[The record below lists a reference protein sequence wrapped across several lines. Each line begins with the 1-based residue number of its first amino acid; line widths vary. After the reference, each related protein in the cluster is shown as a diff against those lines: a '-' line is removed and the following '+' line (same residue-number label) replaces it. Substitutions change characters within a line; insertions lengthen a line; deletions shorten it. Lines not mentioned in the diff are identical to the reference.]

1 MYDNRNIESKMQY
14 PLISEYVDAI
24 RSAEDNFDKLSDL
37 RPVLDGNGNPVM
49 SSGNFAV
56 VFKMEDVKTNKL
68 YAVKCFTREQEHRND
83 NYQKIARE
91 LEKVSSPY
99 LVHFHFFEK
108 DLFVDTMQNDEDE
121 FPVLLMDWVEGQPLD
136 IYLQEHLSDDY
147 ERQMLTYHFCQMGA
161 WLLSQPFAHGDLKP
175 DNILVKQDGAL
186 VLVDY
191 DGMYVPSMRGQKAQE
206 LGSPDYRH
214 PLRTENDFNEHI
226 DDFAIATIALSLKA
240 ISINASIYRS
250 NGSNDTLLFSM
261 KDYQDITNSESIRSL
276 YAFLYDKE
284 LFALYNLFLLAY
296 STHSITASALLMVK
310 EPAQKIYKE
319 GELVIIPEGTDVIEY
334 GQYEENTIIK
344 CVKIPTTVSRIEEFA
359 FRGCISLETIE
370 IPCGVIEIESYAFWG
385 CTSLKS
391 VIIQNGVKN
400 IGEEVFKD
408 CISLEHIILP
418 ASTEI
423 GCGAFDSCTSL
434 NSVKLPDEIT
444 TISTCMFSGCTSL
457 EYIKIPDSVIEIE
470 DRAFENCS
478 SLKAINLP
486 NNIESIG
493 SGCFSGCTSLTSFV
507 IPNNITKIDE
517 CMFEN
522 CISLESIIIPTT
534 TMSIGY
540 KAFCG
545 CKFLKS
551 ISIPENMTEIGAFAF
566 DGCISL
572 CSIKIPNNVKV
583 GTGVFNHC
591 DKNLQIYS
599 DFLTCKEGFVTTYN
613 NILLSYLGNDT
624 NIIIPN
630 SVTKIWGDI
639 FKDCKSIQSVIIPY
653 GITKI
658 ETQMFR
664 GCSSLQFI
672 SIPNTVTE
680 IGESAFNGCV
690 SLKVIELPDSL
701 VKIGGGAFSDCTA
714 LQSVE
719 IPGSVEEIGNS
730 AFYGCTSL
738 KTVVLPCSGNRVE
751 LGSSIFEKCSSLR
764 SIIIPDNVEKIG
776 FDAFR
781 DCVSLQTIKIGNGIK
796 EIPSWTFKGCS
807 SLGALYIPNNVN
819 KIGSMAFY
827 DCFNLKFMRLPD
839 NVTIEGS
846 ALTNCNKEL
855 QLDCSSLEIVN
866 GLVLAN
872 NRTLVISCLDNI
884 INVVIP
890 DGVIKIESGAFW
902 GCSKIESIYISM
914 GCKEIGC
921 GAFYGCTQLKKIF
934 IPSSI
939 TEWNVGWDTGN
950 SGTEPF
956 NGCTSLKSIY
966 ISPYYKQKLMKFK
979 NLHLFVDKI
988 KELYNT
994 QLFEYMD

>member
-24 RSAEDNFDKLSDL
+24 RSAEDNFDKLNNL
-37 RPVLDGNGNPVM
+37 RPVLDDNSNPIM

-56 VFKMEDVKTNKL
+56 VFKMKDVNTGKL
-68 YAVKCFTREQEHRND
+68 YAVKCFTREQEHRNE

-91 LEKVSSPY
+91 LEMISSPY
-99 LVHFHFFEK
+99 LVHFSYLEK
-108 DLFVDTMQNDEDE
+108 ELFVDTTQSDEEE

-136 IYLQEHLSDDY
+136 AYIRKHLSDDY
-147 ERQMLTYHFCQMGA
+147 ERQMLTYRFCQMGA

-175 DNILVKQDGAL
+175 DNILVKQDGTL

-250 NGSNDTLLFSM
+250 NGKNDILLFSI

-276 YAFLYDKE
+276 HAFLYDKE
-284 LFALYNLFLLAY
+284 LFALYNLFLVAY
-296 STHSITASALLMVK
+296 NTCSIGSSILLTIK
-310 EPAQKIYKE
+310 EPAPKIYKD
-319 GELVIIPEGTDVIEY
+319 GELIVIPEGKNFIEC
-334 GQYEENTIIK
+334 GEYEGNTIIK

-507 IPNNITKIDE
+507 IPNNITEIDE

-639 FKDCKSIQSVIIPY
+639 FRDCKLVQSVIIPY
-653 GITKI
+653 GIKKI
-658 ETQMFR
+658 GDYMFS
-664 GCSSLQFI
+664 GCSSLKSI
-672 SIPNTVTE
+672 NIPNTVKE
-680 IGESAFNGCV
+680 IGKFAFRDCV
-690 SLKVIELPDSL
+690 SLKMIEIPDSIEKIEL
-701 VKIGGGAFSDCTA
+701 
-714 LQSVE
+714 
-719 IPGSVEEIGNS
+719 S

-902 GCSKIESIYISM
+902 GCSKIESIYIPM
-914 GCKEIGC
+914 GCKKIEV

>member
-24 RSAEDNFDKLSDL
+24 RSAEDNFDKLNNL
-37 RPVLDGNGNPVM
+37 RPVLDDNGNPIM

-56 VFKMEDVKTNKL
+56 VFKMKDVNTGKL
-68 YAVKCFTREQEHRND
+68 YAVKCFTREQEHRNE

-91 LEKVSSPY
+91 LEMISSPY
-99 LVHFHFFEK
+99 LVHFSYLEK
-108 DLFVDTMQNDEDE
+108 ELFVDTTQSDEEE

-136 IYLQEHLSDDY
+136 AYIRKHLSDDY

-507 IPNNITKIDE
+507 IPNNITEIDE

-639 FKDCKSIQSVIIPY
+639 FRDCKLVQSVIIPY
-653 GITKI
+653 GIKKI
-658 ETQMFR
+658 GDYMFS
-664 GCSSLQFI
+664 GCSSLKSI
-672 SIPNTVTE
+672 NIPNTVKE
-680 IGESAFNGCV
+680 IGKFAFRDCV
-690 SLKVIELPDSL
+690 SLKMIEIPDSIEKIEL
-701 VKIGGGAFSDCTA
+701 
-714 LQSVE
+714 
-719 IPGSVEEIGNS
+719 S

-914 GCKEIGC
+914 GCKEMGC

>member
-1 MYDNRNIESKMQY
+1 MQKSAILFLILLPKYDNRDIESNMQY
-14 PLISEYVDAI
+14 PLISEYIDAI
-24 RSAEDNFDKLSDL
+24 RSAEDNFDKLNNL
-37 RPVLDGNGNPVM
+37 RPVLDDNGNPIM

-56 VFKMEDVKTNKL
+56 VFKMKDVNTGKL
-68 YAVKCFTREQEHRND
+68 YAVKCFTREQEHRNE

-91 LEKVSSPY
+91 LEMISSPY
-99 LVHFHFFEK
+99 LVHFSYLEK
-108 DLFVDTMQNDEDE
+108 ELFVDTTQSDEEE

-136 IYLQEHLSDDY
+136 AYIRKHLSDDY
-147 ERQMLTYHFCQMGA
+147 ERQMLTHRFCQMGA

-175 DNILVKQDGAL
+175 DNILVKQDGTL

-191 DGMYVPSMRGQKAQE
+191 DGMYVPSMQGQKAQE

-214 PLRTENDFNEHI
+214 PLRTEDDFNEHI
-226 DDFAIATIALSLKA
+226 DDFAIANIALSLKA
-240 ISINASIYRS
+240 ISINTSIYRN
-250 NGSNDTLLFSM
+250 NGKNDILLFSI

-276 YAFLYDKE
+276 HAFLYDKE
-284 LFALYNLFLLAY
+284 LFALYNLFLVAY
-296 STHSITASALLMVK
+296 NTCSIGSSILLTIK
-310 EPAQKIYKE
+310 EPALKIYKD
-319 GELVIIPEGTDVIEY
+319 GELIVIPEGKNFIEC
-334 GQYEENTIIK
+334 GEYEGNTIIK
-344 CVKIPTTVSRIEEFA
+344 CVKIPTTVSRIEECA
-359 FRGCISLETIE
+359 FSECISLETVE
-370 IPCGVIEIESYAFWG
+370 IPSGVTEIENYAFCG

-391 VIIQNGVKN
+391 VIFQNGVRI
-400 IGEEVFKD
+400 IGEEAFSN
-408 CISLEHIILP
+408 CISLKHIIIPSSTAKIWASAFAGCTLLNSIILP
-418 ASTEI
+418 Y
-423 GCGAFDSCTSL
+423 G
-434 NSVKLPDEIT
+434 IT

-507 IPNNITKIDE
+507 IPNNITEIDE

-522 CISLESIIIPTT
+522 CTSLESIIIPTT

-545 CKFLKS
+545 CKSLKS

-639 FKDCKSIQSVIIPY
+639 FRDCKLVQSVIIPY
-653 GITKI
+653 GIKKI
-658 ETQMFR
+658 GDYMFS
-664 GCSSLQFI
+664 GCSSLKSI
-672 SIPNTVTE
+672 NIPNTVKE
-680 IGESAFNGCV
+680 IGKFAFRDCV
-690 SLKVIELPDSL
+690 SLKMIEIPDSIEKIEL
-701 VKIGGGAFSDCTA
+701 
-714 LQSVE
+714 
-719 IPGSVEEIGNS
+719 S

-807 SLGALYIPNNVN
+807 SLEALYIPNNVN

-939 TEWNVGWDTGN
+939 TEWNVGWDSGDT
-950 SGTEPF
+950 GTEPF
-956 NGCTSLKSIY
+956 CECTSLKSIY
-966 ISPYYKQKLMKFK
+966 ISPCYKQKLLNFK
-979 NLHLFVDKI
+979 NLHLFADKI
-988 KELYNT
+988 KELYDT

>member
-1 MYDNRNIESKMQY
+1 MQKSAILFLILLPKYDNRDIESNMQY
-14 PLISEYVDAI
+14 PLISEYIDAI
-24 RSAEDNFDKLSDL
+24 RSAEDNFDKLNNL
-37 RPVLDGNGNPVM
+37 RPVLDDNGNPIM

-56 VFKMEDVKTNKL
+56 VFKMKDVNTGKL
-68 YAVKCFTREQEHRND
+68 YAVKCFTREQEHRNE

-91 LEKVSSPY
+91 LEMISSPY
-99 LVHFHFFEK
+99 LVHFSYLEK
-108 DLFVDTMQNDEDE
+108 ELFVDTTQSDEEE

-136 IYLQEHLSDDY
+136 AYIRKHLSDDY
-147 ERQMLTYHFCQMGA
+147 ERQMLTHRFCQMGA

-175 DNILVKQDGAL
+175 DNILVKQDGTL

-191 DGMYVPSMRGQKAQE
+191 DGMYVPSMQGQKAQE

-214 PLRTENDFNEHI
+214 PLRTEDDFNEHI
-226 DDFAIATIALSLKA
+226 DDFAIANIALSLKA
-240 ISINASIYRS
+240 ISINTSIYRN
-250 NGSNDTLLFSM
+250 NGKNDILLFSI

-276 YAFLYDKE
+276 HAFLYDKE
-284 LFALYNLFLLAY
+284 LFALYNLFLVAY
-296 STHSITASALLMVK
+296 NTCSIGSSILLTIK
-310 EPAQKIYKE
+310 EPAPKIYKD
-319 GELVIIPEGTDVIEY
+319 GELIVIPEGKNFIEC
-334 GQYEENTIIK
+334 GEYEGNTIIK
-344 CVKIPTTVSRIEEFA
+344 CVKIPTTVSRIEECA
-359 FRGCISLETIE
+359 FSECISLETVE
-370 IPCGVIEIESYAFWG
+370 IPSGVTEIENYAFCG

-391 VIIQNGVKN
+391 VIFQNGVRI
-400 IGEEVFKD
+400 IGEEAFSN
-408 CISLEHIILP
+408 CISLKHIIIPSSTAKIWASAFAGCTLLNSIILP
-418 ASTEI
+418 Y
-423 GCGAFDSCTSL
+423 G
-434 NSVKLPDEIT
+434 IT

-507 IPNNITKIDE
+507 IPNNITEIDE

-522 CISLESIIIPTT
+522 CTSLESIIIPTT

-545 CKFLKS
+545 CKSLKS

-639 FKDCKSIQSVIIPY
+639 FRDCKLVQSVIIPY
-653 GITKI
+653 GIKKI
-658 ETQMFR
+658 GDYMFS
-664 GCSSLQFI
+664 GCSSLKSI
-672 SIPNTVTE
+672 NIPNTVKE
-680 IGESAFNGCV
+680 IGKFAFRDCV
-690 SLKVIELPDSL
+690 SLKMIEIPDSIEKIEL
-701 VKIGGGAFSDCTA
+701 
-714 LQSVE
+714 
-719 IPGSVEEIGNS
+719 S

-781 DCVSLQTIKIGNGIK
+781 NCVSLQTIKIGNGIK

-807 SLGALYIPNNVN
+807 SLEALYIPNNVN

-939 TEWNVGWDTGN
+939 TEWNVGWDSGDT
-950 SGTEPF
+950 GTEPF
-956 NGCTSLKSIY
+956 CECTSLKSIY
-966 ISPYYKQKLMKFK
+966 ISPCYKQKLLNFK
-979 NLHLFVDKI
+979 NLHLFADKI
-988 KELYNT
+988 KELYDT

>member
-24 RSAEDNFDKLSDL
+24 RSAEDNFDKLNNL
-37 RPVLDGNGNPVM
+37 RPVLDDNGNPIM

-56 VFKMEDVKTNKL
+56 VFKMKDVNTCKL
-68 YAVKCFTREQEHRND
+68 YAVKCFTREQEHRNE

-91 LEKVSSPY
+91 LEMISSPY
-99 LVHFHFFEK
+99 LVHFSYLEK
-108 DLFVDTMQNDEDE
+108 ELFVDTTQSDEEE

-136 IYLQEHLSDDY
+136 AYIRKHLSDDY
-147 ERQMLTYHFCQMGA
+147 ERQMLTYRFCQMGA
-161 WLLSQPFAHGDLKP
+161 WLLSLPFAHGDLKP
-175 DNILVKQDGAL
+175 DNILVKQDGTL

-191 DGMYVPSMRGQKAQE
+191 DGMYVPSMQGQKAQE

-214 PLRTENDFNEHI
+214 PLRTEDDFNEHI
-226 DDFAIATIALSLKA
+226 DDFAIANIALSLKA
-240 ISINASIYRS
+240 ISINTSIYRN
-250 NGSNDTLLFSM
+250 NGKNDILLFSI

-276 YAFLYDKE
+276 HAFLYDKE
-284 LFALYNLFLLAY
+284 LFALYNLFLVAY
-296 STHSITASALLMVK
+296 NTCSIGSSILLTIK
-310 EPAQKIYKE
+310 EPAPKIYKD
-319 GELVIIPEGTDVIEY
+319 GELIVIPEGKNFIEC
-334 GQYEENTIIK
+334 GEYEGNTIIK
-344 CVKIPTTVSRIEEFA
+344 CVKIPTTVSRIEECA
-359 FRGCISLETIE
+359 FSECISLETVE
-370 IPCGVIEIESYAFWG
+370 IPSGVTEIENYAFCG

-391 VIIQNGVKN
+391 VIIQNGVRI
-400 IGEEVFKD
+400 IGEEAFSN
-408 CISLEHIILP
+408 CISLKHIIIPSSTTEIWASAFAGCTLLNSIILP
-418 ASTEI
+418 Y
-423 GCGAFDSCTSL
+423 G
-434 NSVKLPDEIT
+434 IT

-507 IPNNITKIDE
+507 IPNNITEIDE

-566 DGCISL
+566 DGCTSL

-639 FKDCKSIQSVIIPY
+639 FRDCKLVQSVIIPY
-653 GITKI
+653 GIKKI
-658 ETQMFR
+658 GDYMFS
-664 GCSSLQFI
+664 GCSSLKSI
-672 SIPNTVTE
+672 NIPNTVKE
-680 IGESAFNGCV
+680 IGKFAFRDCV
-690 SLKVIELPDSL
+690 SLKMIEIPDSIEKIEL
-701 VKIGGGAFSDCTA
+701 
-714 LQSVE
+714 
-719 IPGSVEEIGNS
+719 S

-939 TEWNVGWDTGN
+939 TEWNVGWNSGDT
-950 SGTEPF
+950 GTEPF
-956 NGCTSLKSIY
+956 CECTSLKSIY
-966 ISPYYKQKLMKFK
+966 ISPCYKQKLLNFK
-979 NLHLFVDKI
+979 NLHLFADKI
-988 KELYNT
+988 KELYDT

>member
-1 MYDNRNIESKMQY
+1 MQY

-24 RSAEDNFDKLSDL
+24 RSAEDNFDKLNNL
-37 RPVLDGNGNPVM
+37 RPVLDDNGNPIM

-56 VFKMEDVKTNKL
+56 VFKMKDVNTGKL
-68 YAVKCFTREQEHRND
+68 YAVKCFTREQEHRNE

-91 LEKVSSPY
+91 LEMISSPY
-99 LVHFHFFEK
+99 LVHFSYLEK
-108 DLFVDTMQNDEDE
+108 ELFVDTTQSDEEE

-136 IYLQEHLSDDY
+136 AYIRKHLSDDY

-344 CVKIPTTVSRIEEFA
+344 CVKIPTTASRIEEFA

-507 IPNNITKIDE
+507 IPNNITEIDE

-639 FKDCKSIQSVIIPY
+639 FRDCKLVQSVIIPY
-653 GITKI
+653 GIKKI
-658 ETQMFR
+658 GDYMFS
-664 GCSSLQFI
+664 GCSSLKSI
-672 SIPNTVTE
+672 NIPNTVKE
-680 IGESAFNGCV
+680 IGKFAFRDCV
-690 SLKVIELPDSL
+690 SLKMIEIPDSIEKIEL
-701 VKIGGGAFSDCTA
+701 
-714 LQSVE
+714 
-719 IPGSVEEIGNS
+719 S

-914 GCKEIGC
+914 GCKEMGC

>member
-1 MYDNRNIESKMQY
+1 MNY

-24 RSAEDNFDKLSDL
+24 RSAEDNFDKLNGL

-56 VFKMEDVKTNKL
+56 VFKMKDVNTGKL
-68 YAVKCFTREQEHRND
+68 YAVKCFIREQEHRNE
-83 NYQKIARE
+83 NYQKITRE
-91 LEKVSSPY
+91 LEMISSPY
-99 LVHFHFFEK
+99 LVHFSYLEK
-108 DLFVDTMQNDEDE
+108 EFFVDTTQSDEEE

-136 IYLQEHLSDDY
+136 VYIRKHLSDDY
-147 ERQMLTYHFCQMGA
+147 ERQMLTYRFCQMGA

-175 DNILVKQDGAL
+175 DNILVKQDGTL

-191 DGMYVPSMRGQKAQE
+191 DGMYVPSMQGQKAQE

-214 PLRTENDFNEHI
+214 PLRTEDDFNEHI
-226 DDFAIATIALSLKA
+226 DDFAIATITLSLKA
-240 ISINASIYRS
+240 ISINASIYRN
-250 NGSNDTLLFSM
+250 NGKNDILLFSI

-334 GQYEENTIIK
+334 GQYEKNTIIK

-434 NSVKLPDEIT
+434 NSIILPYGIT

-507 IPNNITKIDE
+507 IPNNITEIDE

-639 FKDCKSIQSVIIPY
+639 FRDCKLVQSVIIPY
-653 GITKI
+653 GIKKI
-658 ETQMFR
+658 GDYMFS
-664 GCSSLQFI
+664 GCSSLKSI
-672 SIPNTVTE
+672 NIPNTVKE
-680 IGESAFNGCV
+680 IGKFAFRDCV
-690 SLKVIELPDSL
+690 SLKMIEIPDSIEKIEL
-701 VKIGGGAFSDCTA
+701 
-714 LQSVE
+714 
-719 IPGSVEEIGNS
+719 S

-939 TEWNVGWDTGN
+939 TEWNVGWDSGDT
-950 SGTEPF
+950 GTEPF
-956 NGCTSLKSIY
+956 CECTSLKSIY
-966 ISPYYKQKLMKFK
+966 ISPCYKQKLLNFK
-979 NLHLFVDKI
+979 NLHLFADKI

-994 QLFEYMD
+994 QLFECMD

>member
-24 RSAEDNFDKLSDL
+24 RSAEDNFDKLNNL
-37 RPVLDGNGNPVM
+37 RPVLDDNSNPIM

-56 VFKMEDVKTNKL
+56 VFKMKDVNTGKL
-68 YAVKCFTREQEHRND
+68 YAVKCFTREQEHRNE

-91 LEKVSSPY
+91 LEMISSPY
-99 LVHFHFFEK
+99 LVHFSYLEK
-108 DLFVDTMQNDEDE
+108 ELFVDTTQSDEEE

-136 IYLQEHLSDDY
+136 AYIRKHLSDDY
-147 ERQMLTYHFCQMGA
+147 ERQMLTYRFCQMGA

-175 DNILVKQDGAL
+175 DNILVKQDGTL

-250 NGSNDTLLFSM
+250 NGKNDILLFSI

-276 YAFLYDKE
+276 HAFLYDKE
-284 LFALYNLFLLAY
+284 LFALYNLFLVAY
-296 STHSITASALLMVK
+296 NTCSIGSSILLTIK
-310 EPAQKIYKE
+310 EPAPKIYKD
-319 GELVIIPEGTDVIEY
+319 GELIVIPEGKNFIEC
-334 GQYEENTIIK
+334 GEYEGNTIIK

-507 IPNNITKIDE
+507 IPNNITEIDE

-639 FKDCKSIQSVIIPY
+639 FRDCKLVQSVIIPY
-653 GITKI
+653 GIKKI
-658 ETQMFR
+658 GDYMFS
-664 GCSSLQFI
+664 GCSSLKSI
-672 SIPNTVTE
+672 NIPNTVKE
-680 IGESAFNGCV
+680 IGKFAFRDCV
-690 SLKVIELPDSL
+690 SLKMIEIPDSIEKIEL
-701 VKIGGGAFSDCTA
+701 
-714 LQSVE
+714 
-719 IPGSVEEIGNS
+719 S

-839 NVTIEGS
+839 NVTIEDS

-902 GCSKIESIYISM
+902 GCSKIESIYIPM
-914 GCKEIGC
+914 GCKKIEV

>member
-1 MYDNRNIESKMQY
+1 MQKSAILFLILLPKYDNRDIESNMQY
-14 PLISEYVDAI
+14 PLISEYIDAI
-24 RSAEDNFDKLSDL
+24 RSAEDNFDKLNNL
-37 RPVLDGNGNPVM
+37 RPVLDDNGNPIM

-56 VFKMEDVKTNKL
+56 VFKMKDVNTGKL
-68 YAVKCFTREQEHRND
+68 YAVKCFTREQEHRNE

-91 LEKVSSPY
+91 LEMISSPY
-99 LVHFHFFEK
+99 LVHFSYLEK
-108 DLFVDTMQNDEDE
+108 ELFVDTTQSDEEE

-136 IYLQEHLSDDY
+136 AYIRKHLSDDY
-147 ERQMLTYHFCQMGA
+147 ERQMLTHRFCQMGA

-175 DNILVKQDGAL
+175 DNILVKQDGTL

-191 DGMYVPSMRGQKAQE
+191 DGMYVPSMQGQKAQE

-214 PLRTENDFNEHI
+214 PLRTEDDFNEHI
-226 DDFAIATIALSLKA
+226 DDFAIANIALSLKA
-240 ISINASIYRS
+240 ISINTSIYRN
-250 NGSNDTLLFSM
+250 NGKNDILLFSI

-276 YAFLYDKE
+276 HAFLYDKE
-284 LFALYNLFLLAY
+284 LFALYNLFLVAY
-296 STHSITASALLMVK
+296 NTCSIGSSILLTIK
-310 EPAQKIYKE
+310 EPAPKIYKD
-319 GELVIIPEGTDVIEY
+319 GELIVIPEGKNFIEC
-334 GQYEENTIIK
+334 GEYEGNTIIK
-344 CVKIPTTVSRIEEFA
+344 CVKIPTTVSRIEECA
-359 FRGCISLETIE
+359 FSECISLETVE
-370 IPCGVIEIESYAFWG
+370 IPSGVTEIENYAFCG

-391 VIIQNGVKN
+391 VIFQNGVRI
-400 IGEEVFKD
+400 IGEEAFSN
-408 CISLEHIILP
+408 CISLKHIIIPSSTAKIWASAFAGCTLLNSIILP
-418 ASTEI
+418 Y
-423 GCGAFDSCTSL
+423 G
-434 NSVKLPDEIT
+434 IT

-507 IPNNITKIDE
+507 IPNNITEIDE

-522 CISLESIIIPTT
+522 CTSLESIIIPTT

-545 CKFLKS
+545 CKSLKS

-639 FKDCKSIQSVIIPY
+639 FRDCKLVQSVIIPY
-653 GITKI
+653 GIKKI
-658 ETQMFR
+658 GDYMFS
-664 GCSSLQFI
+664 GCSSLKSI
-672 SIPNTVTE
+672 NIPNTVKE
-680 IGESAFNGCV
+680 IGKFAFRDCV
-690 SLKVIELPDSL
+690 SLKMIEIPDSIEKIEL
-701 VKIGGGAFSDCTA
+701 
-714 LQSVE
+714 
-719 IPGSVEEIGNS
+719 S

-807 SLGALYIPNNVN
+807 SLEVLYIPNNVN

-939 TEWNVGWDTGN
+939 TEWNVGWDSGDT
-950 SGTEPF
+950 GTEPF
-956 NGCTSLKSIY
+956 CECTSLKSIY
-966 ISPYYKQKLMKFK
+966 ISPCYKQKLLNFK
-979 NLHLFVDKI
+979 NLHLFADKI
-988 KELYNT
+988 KELYDT

>member
-24 RSAEDNFDKLSDL
+24 RSAEDNFDKLNNL
-37 RPVLDGNGNPVM
+37 RPVLDDNGNPIM

-56 VFKMEDVKTNKL
+56 VFKMKDVNTGKL
-68 YAVKCFTREQEHRND
+68 YAVKCFTREQEHRNE

-91 LEKVSSPY
+91 LEMISSPY
-99 LVHFHFFEK
+99 LVHFSYLEK
-108 DLFVDTMQNDEDE
+108 ELFVDTTQSDEEE

-136 IYLQEHLSDDY
+136 AYIRKHLSDDY

-344 CVKIPTTVSRIEEFA
+344 CVKIPTTASRIEEFA

-507 IPNNITKIDE
+507 IPNNITEIDE

-639 FKDCKSIQSVIIPY
+639 FRDCKLVQSVIIPY
-653 GITKI
+653 GIKKI
-658 ETQMFR
+658 GDYMFS
-664 GCSSLQFI
+664 GCSSLKSI
-672 SIPNTVTE
+672 NIPNTVKE
-680 IGESAFNGCV
+680 IGKFAFRDCV
-690 SLKVIELPDSL
+690 SLKMIEIPDSIEKIEL
-701 VKIGGGAFSDCTA
+701 
-714 LQSVE
+714 
-719 IPGSVEEIGNS
+719 S

-914 GCKEIGC
+914 GCKEMGC

>member
-1 MYDNRNIESKMQY
+1 MQY

-99 LVHFHFFEK
+99 LVHFRFFEK

-507 IPNNITKIDE
+507 IPNNITEIDE

-680 IGESAFNGCV
+680 IGPYAF
-690 SLKVIELPDSL
+690 
-701 VKIGGGAFSDCTA
+701 
-714 LQSVE
+714 QSCD
-719 IPGSVEEIGNS
+719 I
-730 AFYGCTSL
+730 TS
-738 KTVVLPCSGNRVE
+738 
-751 LGSSIFEKCSSLR
+751 
-764 SIIIPDNVEKIG
+764 
-776 FDAFR
+776 
-781 DCVSLQTIKIGNGIK
+781 
-796 EIPSWTFKGCS
+796 
-807 SLGALYIPNNVN
+807 
-819 KIGSMAFY
+819 
-827 DCFNLKFMRLPD
+827 
-839 NVTIEGS
+839 
-846 ALTNCNKEL
+846 
-855 QLDCSSLEIVN
+855 
-866 GLVLAN
+866 
-872 NRTLVISCLDNI
+872 
-884 INVVIP
+884 VVIP
-890 DGVIKIESGAFW
+890 DSVIKIEVWFSG
-902 GCSKIESIYISM
+902 
-914 GCKEIGC
+914 
-921 GAFYGCTQLKKIF
+921 
-934 IPSSI
+934 
-939 TEWNVGWDTGN
+939 
-950 SGTEPF
+950 
-956 NGCTSLKSIY
+956 
-966 ISPYYKQKLMKFK
+966 SPGVVPGVFMSAEAVAWL
-979 NLHLFVDKI
+979 V
-988 KELYNT
+988 
-994 QLFEYMD
+994 QLFNKQCTGSAAVSEG

>member
-1 MYDNRNIESKMQY
+1 MQKSAILFLILLPKYDNRDIESNMQY
-14 PLISEYVDAI
+14 PLISEYIDAI
-24 RSAEDNFDKLSDL
+24 RSAEDNFDKLNNL
-37 RPVLDGNGNPVM
+37 RPVLDDNGNPIM

-56 VFKMEDVKTNKL
+56 VFKMKDVNTGKL
-68 YAVKCFTREQEHRND
+68 YAVKCFTREQEHRNE

-91 LEKVSSPY
+91 LEMISSPY
-99 LVHFHFFEK
+99 LVHFSYLEK
-108 DLFVDTMQNDEDE
+108 ELFVDTTQSDEEE

-136 IYLQEHLSDDY
+136 AYIRKHLSDDY
-147 ERQMLTYHFCQMGA
+147 ERQMLTHRFCQMGA

-175 DNILVKQDGAL
+175 DNILVKQDGTL

-191 DGMYVPSMRGQKAQE
+191 DGMYVPSMQGQKAQE

-214 PLRTENDFNEHI
+214 PLRTEDDFNEHI
-226 DDFAIATIALSLKA
+226 DDFAIANIALSLKA
-240 ISINASIYRS
+240 ISINTSIYRN
-250 NGSNDTLLFSM
+250 NGKNDILLFSI

-276 YAFLYDKE
+276 HAFLYDKE
-284 LFALYNLFLLAY
+284 LFALYNLFLVAY
-296 STHSITASALLMVK
+296 NTCSIGSSILLTIK
-310 EPAQKIYKE
+310 EPAPKIYKD
-319 GELVIIPEGTDVIEY
+319 GELIVIPEGKNFIEC
-334 GQYEENTIIK
+334 GEYEGNTIIK
-344 CVKIPTTVSRIEEFA
+344 CVKIPTTVSRIEECA
-359 FRGCISLETIE
+359 FSECISLETVE
-370 IPCGVIEIESYAFWG
+370 IPSGVTEIENYAFCG

-391 VIIQNGVKN
+391 VIFQNGVRI
-400 IGEEVFKD
+400 IGEEAFSN
-408 CISLEHIILP
+408 CISLKHIIIPSSTAKIWASAFAGCTLLNSIILP
-418 ASTEI
+418 Y
-423 GCGAFDSCTSL
+423 G
-434 NSVKLPDEIT
+434 IT

-507 IPNNITKIDE
+507 IPNNITEIDE

-522 CISLESIIIPTT
+522 CTSLESIIIPTT

-545 CKFLKS
+545 CKSLKS

-639 FKDCKSIQSVIIPY
+639 FRDCKLVQSVIIPY
-653 GITKI
+653 GIKKI
-658 ETQMFR
+658 GDYMFC
-664 GCSSLQFI
+664 GCSSLKSI
-672 SIPNTVTE
+672 NIPNTVKE
-680 IGESAFNGCV
+680 IGKFAFRDCV
-690 SLKVIELPDSL
+690 SLKMIEIPDSIEKIEL
-701 VKIGGGAFSDCTA
+701 
-714 LQSVE
+714 
-719 IPGSVEEIGNS
+719 S

-807 SLGALYIPNNVN
+807 SLEALYIPNNVN

-939 TEWNVGWDTGN
+939 TEWNVGWDSGDT
-950 SGTEPF
+950 GTEPF
-956 NGCTSLKSIY
+956 CECTSLKSIY
-966 ISPYYKQKLMKFK
+966 ISPCYKQKLLNFK
-979 NLHLFVDKI
+979 NLHLFADKI
-988 KELYNT
+988 KELYDT

>member
-1 MYDNRNIESKMQY
+1 MQKSAILFLILLPKYDNRDIESNMQY
-14 PLISEYVDAI
+14 PLISEYIDAI
-24 RSAEDNFDKLSDL
+24 RSAEDNFDKLNNL
-37 RPVLDGNGNPVM
+37 RPVLDDNGNPIM

-56 VFKMEDVKTNKL
+56 VFKMKDVNTGKL
-68 YAVKCFTREQEHRND
+68 YAVKCFTREQEHRNE

-91 LEKVSSPY
+91 LEMISSPY
-99 LVHFHFFEK
+99 LVHFSYLEK
-108 DLFVDTMQNDEDE
+108 ELFVDTTQSDEEE

-136 IYLQEHLSDDY
+136 AYIRKHLSDDY
-147 ERQMLTYHFCQMGA
+147 ERQMLTHRFCQMGA

-175 DNILVKQDGAL
+175 DNILVKQDGTL

-191 DGMYVPSMRGQKAQE
+191 DGMYVPSMQGQKAQE

-214 PLRTENDFNEHI
+214 PLRTEDDFNEHI
-226 DDFAIATIALSLKA
+226 DDFAIANIALSLKA
-240 ISINASIYRS
+240 ISINTSIYRN
-250 NGSNDTLLFSM
+250 NGKNDILLFSI

-276 YAFLYDKE
+276 HAFLYDKE
-284 LFALYNLFLLAY
+284 LFALYNLFLVAY
-296 STHSITASALLMVK
+296 NTCSIGSSILLTIK
-310 EPAQKIYKE
+310 EPAPKIYKD
-319 GELVIIPEGTDVIEY
+319 GELIVIPEGKNFIEC
-334 GQYEENTIIK
+334 GEYEGNTIIK
-344 CVKIPTTVSRIEEFA
+344 CVKIPTTVSRIEECA
-359 FRGCISLETIE
+359 FSECISLETVE
-370 IPCGVIEIESYAFWG
+370 IPSGVTEIENYAFCG

-391 VIIQNGVKN
+391 VIFQNGVRI
-400 IGEEVFKD
+400 IGEEAFSN
-408 CISLEHIILP
+408 CISLKHIIIPSSTAKIWASAFAGCTLLNSIILP
-418 ASTEI
+418 Y
-423 GCGAFDSCTSL
+423 G
-434 NSVKLPDEIT
+434 IT

-507 IPNNITKIDE
+507 IPNNITEIDE

-522 CISLESIIIPTT
+522 CTSLKSIIIPTT

-545 CKFLKS
+545 CKSLKS

-639 FKDCKSIQSVIIPY
+639 FRDCKLVQSVIIPY
-653 GITKI
+653 GIKKI
-658 ETQMFR
+658 GDYMFS
-664 GCSSLQFI
+664 GCSSLKSI
-672 SIPNTVTE
+672 NIPNTVKE
-680 IGESAFNGCV
+680 IGKFAFRDCV
-690 SLKVIELPDSL
+690 SLKMIEIPDSIEKIEL
-701 VKIGGGAFSDCTA
+701 
-714 LQSVE
+714 
-719 IPGSVEEIGNS
+719 S

-807 SLGALYIPNNVN
+807 SLEALYIPNNVN

-939 TEWNVGWDTGN
+939 TEWNVGWDSGDT
-950 SGTEPF
+950 GTEPF
-956 NGCTSLKSIY
+956 CECTSLKSIY
-966 ISPYYKQKLMKFK
+966 ISPCYKQKLLNFK
-979 NLHLFVDKI
+979 NLHLFADKI
-988 KELYNT
+988 KELYDT

>member
-1 MYDNRNIESKMQY
+1 MQKSAILFLILLPKYDNRDIESNMQY
-14 PLISEYVDAI
+14 PLISEYIDAI
-24 RSAEDNFDKLSDL
+24 RSAEDNFDKLNNL
-37 RPVLDGNGNPVM
+37 RPVLDDNGNPIM

-56 VFKMEDVKTNKL
+56 VFKMKDVNTDKL
-68 YAVKCFTREQEHRND
+68 YAVKCFTREQEHRNE

-91 LEKVSSPY
+91 LEMISSPY
-99 LVHFHFFEK
+99 LVHFSYLEK
-108 DLFVDTMQNDEDE
+108 ELFVDTTQSDEEE

-136 IYLQEHLSDDY
+136 AYIRKHLSDDY
-147 ERQMLTYHFCQMGA
+147 ERQMLTHRFCQMGA

-175 DNILVKQDGAL
+175 DNILVKQDGTL

-191 DGMYVPSMRGQKAQE
+191 DGMYVPSMQGQKAQE

-214 PLRTENDFNEHI
+214 PLRTEDDFNEHI
-226 DDFAIATIALSLKA
+226 DDFAIANIALSLKA
-240 ISINASIYRS
+240 ISINTSIYRN
-250 NGSNDTLLFSM
+250 NGKNDILLFSI

-276 YAFLYDKE
+276 HAFLYDKE
-284 LFALYNLFLLAY
+284 LFALYNLFLVAY
-296 STHSITASALLMVK
+296 NTCSIGSSILLTIK
-310 EPAQKIYKE
+310 EPAPKIYKD
-319 GELVIIPEGTDVIEY
+319 GELIVIPEGKNFIEC
-334 GQYEENTIIK
+334 GEYEGNTIIK
-344 CVKIPTTVSRIEEFA
+344 CVKIPTTVSRIEECA
-359 FRGCISLETIE
+359 FSECISLETVE
-370 IPCGVIEIESYAFWG
+370 IPSGVTEIENYAFCG

-391 VIIQNGVKN
+391 VIFQNGVRI
-400 IGEEVFKD
+400 IGEEAFSN
-408 CISLEHIILP
+408 CISLKHIIIPSSTAKIWASAFAGCTLLNSIILP
-418 ASTEI
+418 Y
-423 GCGAFDSCTSL
+423 G
-434 NSVKLPDEIT
+434 IT

-507 IPNNITKIDE
+507 IPNNITEIDE

-522 CISLESIIIPTT
+522 CTSLESIIIPTT

-545 CKFLKS
+545 CKSLKS

-639 FKDCKSIQSVIIPY
+639 FRDCKLVQSVIIPY
-653 GITKI
+653 GIKKI
-658 ETQMFR
+658 GDYMFS
-664 GCSSLQFI
+664 GCSSLKSI
-672 SIPNTVTE
+672 NIPNTVKE
-680 IGESAFNGCV
+680 IGKFAFRDCV
-690 SLKVIELPDSL
+690 SLKMIEIPDSIEKIEL
-701 VKIGGGAFSDCTA
+701 
-714 LQSVE
+714 
-719 IPGSVEEIGNS
+719 S

-807 SLGALYIPNNVN
+807 SLEALYIPNNVN

-939 TEWNVGWDTGN
+939 TEWNVGWDSGDT
-950 SGTEPF
+950 GTEPF
-956 NGCTSLKSIY
+956 CECTSLKSIY
-966 ISPYYKQKLMKFK
+966 ISPCYKQKLLNFK
-979 NLHLFVDKI
+979 NLHLFADKI
-988 KELYNT
+988 KELYDT

>member
-24 RSAEDNFDKLSDL
+24 RSAEDNFDKLNNLS
-37 RPVLDGNGNPVM
+37 PVLDDNGNPIM

-56 VFKMEDVKTNKL
+56 VFKMKDVNTGKL
-68 YAVKCFTREQEHRND
+68 YAVKCFTREQEHRD
-83 NYQKIARE
+83 ENYQKIARE
-91 LEKVSSPY
+91 LEMISSPY
-99 LVHFHFFEK
+99 LVHFSYLEK
-108 DLFVDTMQNDEDE
+108 ELFVDTTQSDEEE

-136 IYLQEHLSDDY
+136 AYIRKHLSDDY

-434 NSVKLPDEIT
+434 NSVKFPDEIT

-507 IPNNITKIDE
+507 IPNNITEIDE

-639 FKDCKSIQSVIIPY
+639 FRDCKLVQSVIIPY
-653 GITKI
+653 GIKKI
-658 ETQMFR
+658 GDYMFS
-664 GCSSLQFI
+664 GCSSLKSI
-672 SIPNTVTE
+672 NIPNTVKE
-680 IGESAFNGCV
+680 IGKFAFRDCV
-690 SLKVIELPDSL
+690 SLKMIEIPDSIEKIEL
-701 VKIGGGAFSDCTA
+701 
-714 LQSVE
+714 
-719 IPGSVEEIGNS
+719 S

-890 DGVIKIESGAFW
+890 DGVIKIESGAFR

>member
-99 LVHFHFFEK
+99 LVHFRFFEK

-507 IPNNITKIDE
+507 IPNNITEIDE

-566 DGCISL
+566 
-572 CSIKIPNNVKV
+572 
-583 GTGVFNHC
+583 
-591 DKNLQIYS
+591 Y
-599 DFLTCKEGFVTTYN
+599 Y
-613 NILLSYLGNDT
+613 
-624 NIIIPN
+624 
-630 SVTKIWGDI
+630 
-639 FKDCKSIQSVIIPY
+639 
-653 GITKI
+653 
-658 ETQMFR
+658 
-664 GCSSLQFI
+664 
-672 SIPNTVTE
+672 
-680 IGESAFNGCV
+680 
-690 SLKVIELPDSL
+690 
-701 VKIGGGAFSDCTA
+701 CTA

>member
-24 RSAEDNFDKLSDL
+24 RSAEDNFDKLNNL
-37 RPVLDGNGNPVM
+37 RPVLDDNGNPIM

-56 VFKMEDVKTNKL
+56 VFKMKDVNTGKL
-68 YAVKCFTREQEHRND
+68 YAVKCFTREQEHRNE

-91 LEKVSSPY
+91 LEMISSPY
-99 LVHFHFFEK
+99 LVHFSYLEK
-108 DLFVDTMQNDEDE
+108 ELFVDTTQSDEEE

-136 IYLQEHLSDDY
+136 AYIRKHLSDDY

-507 IPNNITKIDE
+507 IPNNITEIDE

-639 FKDCKSIQSVIIPY
+639 FRDCKLVQSVIIPY
-653 GITKI
+653 GIKKI
-658 ETQMFR
+658 GDYMFS
-664 GCSSLQFI
+664 GCSSLKSI
-672 SIPNTVTE
+672 NIPNTVKE
-680 IGESAFNGCV
+680 IGKFAFRDCV
-690 SLKVIELPDSL
+690 SLKMIEIPDSIEKIEL
-701 VKIGGGAFSDCTA
+701 
-714 LQSVE
+714 
-719 IPGSVEEIGNS
+719 S

>member
-24 RSAEDNFDKLSDL
+24 RSAEDNFDKLNNL
-37 RPVLDGNGNPVM
+37 RPVLDDNSNPIM

-56 VFKMEDVKTNKL
+56 VFKMKDVNTGKL
-68 YAVKCFTREQEHRND
+68 YAVKCFTREQEHRNE

-91 LEKVSSPY
+91 LEMISSPY
-99 LVHFHFFEK
+99 LVHFSYLEK
-108 DLFVDTMQNDEDE
+108 ELFVDTTQSDEEE

-136 IYLQEHLSDDY
+136 AYIRKHLSDDY
-147 ERQMLTYHFCQMGA
+147 ERQMLTYRFCQMGA

-175 DNILVKQDGAL
+175 DNILVKQDGTL

-191 DGMYVPSMRGQKAQE
+191 DGMYVPSMQGQKAQE

-214 PLRTENDFNEHI
+214 PLRTEDDFNEHI
-226 DDFAIATIALSLKA
+226 DDFAIANIALSLKA
-240 ISINASIYRS
+240 ISINTSIYRN
-250 NGSNDTLLFSM
+250 NGKNDILLFSI

-276 YAFLYDKE
+276 HAFLYDKE
-284 LFALYNLFLLAY
+284 LFALYNLFLVAY
-296 STHSITASALLMVK
+296 NTCSIGSSILLTIK
-310 EPAQKIYKE
+310 EPAPKIYKD
-319 GELVIIPEGTDVIEY
+319 GELIVIPEGKNFIEC
-334 GQYEENTIIK
+334 GEYEGNTIIK
-344 CVKIPTTVSRIEEFA
+344 CVKIPTTVSRIEECA
-359 FRGCISLETIE
+359 FSECISLETVE
-370 IPCGVIEIESYAFWG
+370 IPSGVTEIENYAFCG

-391 VIIQNGVKN
+391 VIIQNGVRI
-400 IGEEVFKD
+400 IGEEAFSN
-408 CISLEHIILP
+408 CISLKHIIIPSSTTEIWASAFAGCTLLNSIILP
-418 ASTEI
+418 Y
-423 GCGAFDSCTSL
+423 G
-434 NSVKLPDEIT
+434 IT

-507 IPNNITKIDE
+507 TPNNITEIDE

-522 CISLESIIIPTT
+522 CISLESIIIPTA

-591 DKNLQIYS
+591 DKNRQIYS

-639 FKDCKSIQSVIIPY
+639 FRDCKLVQSVIIPY
-653 GITKI
+653 GIKKI
-658 ETQMFR
+658 GDYMFS
-664 GCSSLQFI
+664 GCSSLKSI
-672 SIPNTVTE
+672 NIPNTVKE
-680 IGESAFNGCV
+680 IGKFAFRDCV
-690 SLKVIELPDSL
+690 SLKMIEIPDSIEKIEL
-701 VKIGGGAFSDCTA
+701 
-714 LQSVE
+714 
-719 IPGSVEEIGNS
+719 S

-939 TEWNVGWDTGN
+939 TEWNVGWNSGDT
-950 SGTEPF
+950 GTEPF
-956 NGCTSLKSIY
+956 CECTSLKSIY
-966 ISPYYKQKLMKFK
+966 ISPCYKQKLLNFK
-979 NLHLFVDKI
+979 NLHLFADKI
-988 KELYNT
+988 KELYDT

>member
-1 MYDNRNIESKMQY
+1 MNY
-14 PLISEYVDAI
+14 PLISEYIEAI
-24 RSAEDNFDKLSDL
+24 RSAEDNFDKLSFL
-37 RPVLDGNGNPVM
+37 RLVLDDNGNPVM

-56 VFKMEDVKTNKL
+56 VFKMKDERDGKF
-68 YAVKCFTREQEHRND
+68 YALKCFTRDQEHRNE
-83 NYQKIARE
+83 NYRKIAEE
-91 LEKVSSPY
+91 LEFVSSSY
-99 LVHFHFFEK
+99 LVHFRFFEK
-108 DLFVDTMQNDEDE
+108 ELFVDTTQSDEEE
-121 FPVLLMDWVEGQPLD
+121 FPVLMMDWVEGLPLD
-136 IYLQEHLSDDY
+136 VYLRKHLSDDY
-147 ERQMLTYHFCQMGA
+147 ERQMLAYRFCQMGA

-175 DNILVKQDGAL
+175 DNILVKHDGTL

-191 DGMYVPSMRGQKAQE
+191 DGMYVPAMKGQKAQE

-226 DDFAIATIALSLKA
+226 DDFAIASIALSLKA
-240 ISINASIYRS
+240 ISINTSIYRY
-250 NGSNDTLLFSM
+250 NGTNDALLFSM
-261 KDYQDITNSESIRSL
+261 KDYQNITNSETIKSL
-276 YAFLYDKE
+276 CAFMSDKE
-284 LFALYNLFLLAY
+284 LFALYNLFLVAH
-296 STHSITASALLMVK
+296 STCSITASILHIVR
-310 EPAQKIYKE
+310 EPVPKKYKE
-319 GELVIIPEGTDVIEY
+319 GELVVIPEGTDVIEC
-334 GQYEENTIIK
+334 GEYEENIIIK
-344 CVKIPTTVSRIEEFA
+344 CVKIPATVSKIEESA
-359 FRGCISLETIE
+359 FRECISLETIE
-370 IPCGVIEIESYAFWG
+370 IPCGVTEIDNYAFCGCTSLNSIIIQNGAKKIGEEVFSGCISLKHIILSSSIMEIGGCAFDG

-391 VIIQNGVKN
+391 IV
-400 IGEEVFKD
+400 
-408 CISLEHIILP
+408 LP
-418 ASTEI
+418 Y
-423 GCGAFDSCTSL
+423 G
-434 NSVKLPDEIT
+434 IT

-507 IPNNITKIDE
+507 IPNNITEIDE

-639 FKDCKSIQSVIIPY
+639 FRDCKLVQSVTIPY
-653 GITKI
+653 GIKKI
-658 ETQMFR
+658 GDYMFS
-664 GCSSLQFI
+664 GCSSLKSI
-672 SIPNTVTE
+672 NIPNTVKE
-680 IGESAFNGCV
+680 IGKFAFSDCV
-690 SLKVIELPDSL
+690 SLKKIELPDNL
-701 VKIGGGAFSDCTA
+701 LKIGDCAFYNCTS

-719 IPGSVEEIGNS
+719 IPNSIEKIGFS
-730 AFYGCTSL
+730 AFQGCSSL
-738 KTVVLPCSGNRVE
+738 TTIILPCKGNK
-751 LGSSIFEKCSSLR
+751 LNLASSIFEKCSSLR
-764 SIIIPDNVEKIG
+764 SIVIPGNIEKIG
-776 FDAFR
+776 IDAFKN
-781 DCVSLQTIKIGNGIK
+781 CISLQTIKISDGVK
-796 EIPSWTFKGCS
+796 EISSGAFKGCS
-807 SLGALYIPNNVN
+807 SLETLYIPNSVN
-819 KIGSMAFY
+819 KIGDNAFY
-827 DCFNLKFMRLPD
+827 GCVNLKFTRLPD

-914 GCKEIGC
+914 GCKEIEFS
-921 GAFYGCTQLKKIF
+921 AFSDCKNLEKIF

-939 TEWNVGWDTGN
+939 TEWHVGWDH
-950 SGTEPF
+950 GTSIEPF
-956 NGCTSLKSIY
+956 YRCSSLKY
-966 ISPYYKQKLMKFK
+966 ICIPLGYKQKLMEFK
-979 NLHLFVDKI
+979 NLYLFRDKV

-994 QLFEYMD
+994 QLFDYID

>member
-24 RSAEDNFDKLSDL
+24 RSAEDNFDKLNNL
-37 RPVLDGNGNPVM
+37 RPVLDDNGNPIM

-56 VFKMEDVKTNKL
+56 VFKMKDVNTGKL
-68 YAVKCFTREQEHRND
+68 YAVKCFTREQEHRNE

-91 LEKVSSPY
+91 LEMISSPY
-99 LVHFHFFEK
+99 LVHFSYLEK
-108 DLFVDTMQNDEDE
+108 ELFVDTTQSDEEE

-136 IYLQEHLSDDY
+136 AYIRKHLSDDY

-507 IPNNITKIDE
+507 IPNNITEIDE

-639 FKDCKSIQSVIIPY
+639 FRDCKLVQSVIIPY
-653 GITKI
+653 GIKKI
-658 ETQMFR
+658 GDYMFS
-664 GCSSLQFI
+664 GCSSLKSI
-672 SIPNTVTE
+672 NIPNTVKE
-680 IGESAFNGCV
+680 IGKFAFRDCV
-690 SLKVIELPDSL
+690 SLKMIEIPDSIEKIEL
-701 VKIGGGAFSDCTA
+701 
-714 LQSVE
+714 
-719 IPGSVEEIGNS
+719 S

-764 SIIIPDNVEKIG
+764 SIIIPDNVEEIG

-914 GCKEIGC
+914 GCKEMGC

-966 ISPYYKQKLMKFK
+966 ISPYYKQKQKKKK